1 MKFSASAI
9 LVVAGTMFAVPSN
22 AALIEADLV
31 PGSGDTLLTVDSVT
45 QLEWLDVTATVGQSY
60 ADVLAGSYA
69 STLGFRFA
77 SALEVEAL
85 WLNAGA
91 GGTFSHNVG
100 SNIDPAN
107 FDAAVLLIDLMGCTS
122 QLVGE
127 PCDAMQQNWHI
138 AMYGDPPATPALVA
152 AAIVDAFGPPDSRAG
167 GAAMWLD
174 FGPTVDLLSRPDVGS
189 YLVRPVPEPN
199 TSALVAVGLFM
210 LGTGRHCRRRSE
222 ARRLTRRCS

>member
-1 MKFSASAI
+1 MKFPASAV
-9 LVVAGTMFAVPSN
+9 LAVAATMFAFPSN
-22 AALIEADLV
+22 ATLIAADLV
-31 PGSGDTLLTVDSVT
+31 PGSGDALLTVDSMT

-60 ADVLAGSYA
+60 ADILAGSYVSA
-69 STLGFRFA
+69 LGFRFA
-77 SALEVEAL
+77 SASEVEAL

-91 GGTFSHNVG
+91 GGTFSNNVG

-127 PCDAMQQNWHI
+127 PCDGMQQNWHI
-138 AMYGDPPATPALVA
+138 AMYGDPPSSPALVA
-152 AAIVDAFGPPDSRAG
+152 AAVVDAFGPPDSRAG

-189 YLVRPVPEPN
+189 YLVRPVPEPH
-199 TSALVAVGLFM
+199 TSVLVAVGLFL
-210 LGTGRHCRRRSE
+210 LGTGRQRRRQPGT
-222 ARRLTRRCS
+222 RRLTRRCS